1 MIKIKFDNIATL
13 NDSFISEKNNFNNS
27 TYASFSNGY
36 ISHCSDPE
44 IQRMKGQLE
53 SLYSKINT
61 GYTNIENYWMGF
73 INDSKSLENS
83 LKDFS
88 SKCTNPSVNSYIS
101 SYVSDIPTIAKVDN
115 VFNNQE
121 VTISDSITDGGLNF
135 TDVSLSLSDE
145 ETYNLT
151 IDYLQTNIDELNKEL
166 NEYISF
172 SSKFDG
178 GKVTK
183 TAEDEAKIK
192 EFAEQIEDLKLS
204 IFELEYMKNNI
215 QIKRDLIPYND
226 LLNNDDFKDVLSSI
240 SIDDLSKYTIEELQ
254 NNYTGDNSMIDPLLV
269 AEAAKNMYP
278 NKSDYDLTYDFTILI
293 TNIEGADGITY
304 LDVEK
309 FATTDQKNLYH
320 YLFKT
325 QGKEAAEKYLSLIMD
340 DINKGK
346 GAYEADQIL
355 KKIELDE
362 NGRIKGTVLNNMY
375 IRKIGLEDG
384 LKTFSSGL
392 EEAFRNNKN
401 FTADEYKK
409 MLILQI
415 LNEKS
420 VFYDD
425 LYKFNTALG
434 NMLPVIVT
442 SIIATYAASAYLAGG
457 GTLIGGMTATTAGET
472 SASLLMGLSCY
483 GNSKHSALVNGSSTA
498 KANIYGALSALSEVT
513 LERLLGNIPG
523 VSKAAKF
530 TAAGFI
536 KEGTEEY
543 LQEWIDAGLRSGLL
557 GQPVDWSEVPA
568 DAGES
573 FLMGAAM
580 SATFTG
586 GDVIIKYSGKSY
598 NVSKE
603 KVLEIYE
610 YVKAHDNN
618 KGSIDLSVFFGKNE
632 GTNIEK
638 NNIADYYAQFPN
650 GRQGAQQNIFSL
662 AVSRN
667 VTSTVNEYVSVV
679 QKYHPELSREEAIKF
694 ISKIGESGK
703 GESGGICDYVAYTN
717 SITEKYFKDHP
728 ELFKKIYDTDY
739 YATTASG
746 NKIARDDIVMLD
758 LYCYLNMNKVQDN
771 KYVSSY
777 KTQVKNIGST
787 DQTKLSNYLKEKGID
802 CNIKE
807 EKIFNNY
814 SVVAWQYN
822 SDMKGDELNNYVKN
836 SIKQSIEDGESVNI
850 TVKVTTNDT
859 LTIKNMDGTIQ
870 KVFTYND
877 TGHVMSVVGIKGD
890 SLIIMNQGT
899 LGTIEISEIEK
910 VNTDIRAVKISDNI
924 DN

>member
-215 QIKRDLIPYND
+215 QTKRDLIPYND

-523 VSKAAKF
+523 VSKTAKF

-603 KVLEIYE
+603 KVFEIYE

-618 KGSIDLSVFFGKNE
+618 KGMIDFSALFGKKAKKQTTETATKMQTETAPQSSKLHINMSNGYETTVDIMKEEDLDYDKFFDTKKGSLNNKEGIGAVGIITSNDSVYRLNLSEDKTTTDGLGNHPDTAEAIRKGLNINE
-632 GTNIEK
+632 KEGITLRFVNENDGNSKYITITLEKGKKPTQYQLNELQKISDKINSMNDDITVMLVDENGNFYDESDK
-638 NNIADYYAQFPN
+638 NNIPD
-650 GRQGAQQNIFSL
+650 
-662 AVSRN
+662 
-667 VTSTVNEYVSVV
+667 
-679 QKYHPELSREEAIKF
+679 
-694 ISKIGESGK
+694 
-703 GESGGICDYVAYTN
+703 
-717 SITEKYFKDHP
+717 
-728 ELFKKIYDTDY
+728 
-739 YATTASG
+739 
-746 NKIARDDIVMLD
+746 
-758 LYCYLNMNKVQDN
+758 YLNK
-771 KYVSSY
+771 
-777 KTQVKNIGST
+777 
-787 DQTKLSNYLKEKGID
+787 
-802 CNIKE
+802 
-807 EKIFNNY
+807 
-814 SVVAWQYN
+814 
-822 SDMKGDELNNYVKN
+822 
-836 SIKQSIEDGESVNI
+836 
-850 TVKVTTNDT
+850 
-859 LTIKNMDGTIQ
+859 
-870 KVFTYND
+870 
-877 TGHVMSVVGIKGD
+877 
-890 SLIIMNQGT
+890 
-899 LGTIEISEIEK
+899 
-910 VNTDIRAVKISDNI
+910 
-924 DN
+924 